1 MAAITGISES
11 CVAAVTRTR
20 WCRDMKLH
28 LANLLHLVSSLL
40 ILRLGYIKLI
50 NILSLQRWEHNWWW
64 HLQNIWIRNLQQL
77 PTWHNRGNISN
88 LILEFQL
95 QEWILSEVD
104 TKCCAPLPLPAGGI
118 QIRLLTTYCLL
129 RRLDQQS
136 LLSTHSDIIVS
147 GLPPQFSCC
156 LSNSVIIWPRRFWY
170 NLCACVRHASLWRVS

>member
-1 MAAITGISES
+1 MAAITRISES
-11 CVAAVTRTR
+11 CVETVTRTR

-77 PTWHNRGNISN
+77 PTRYNRGNIPN
-88 LILEFQL
+88 LIHEFQL

-118 QIRLLTTYCLL
+118 QIRLLDIYTFRYYCF
-129 RRLDQQS
+129 RIATS
-136 LLSTHSDIIVS
+136 VFM
-147 GLPPQFSCC
+147 LPQLFCHHLTSEVLIQFMCMC
-156 LSNSVIIWPRRFWY
+156 
-170 NLCACVRHASLWRVS
+170 

>member
-77 PTWHNRGNISN
+77 PTWYNRGNITN
-88 LILEFQL
+88 LIHEFQL

-118 QIRLLTTYCLL
+118 QIRLLHIVYLGDLTNNLYYLHIQILL
-129 RRLDQQS
+129 FQDCH
-136 LLSTHSDIIVS
+136 LS
-147 GLPPQFSCC
+147 FRAA
-156 LSNSVIIWPRRFWY
+156 SVILSSFDLGGFDTIY
-170 NLCACVRHASLWRVS
+170 VHVLDTHLCGE